1 MTQPQ
6 LTQNHLQKS
15 LGLPFALAIS
25 VGGVIGT
32 GIMRAPGVI
41 VNEVPVFWIAMAL
54 WAVAGLFILL
64 AANVTA
70 ELGAAIP
77 KAGGHYVAVHAAFGD
92 TMGLLSGWTNWLANV
107 AGTTAVAI
115 ACADFLGTINPWVA
129 AHVPWA
135 ASAILLAVTATN
147 WAGVRE
153 GKWMQIIGTA
163 IKLGLLGAVVGIAFL
178 IDPVA
183 VASSA
188 AAAYV
193 PALPGGIAGFIA
205 IVTALQIILGAYD
218 GWFGPIYFS
227 EEDKNPGRNI
237 PRALFTSVIVIIA
250 VYLLVNLSLFKA
262 LDIAGLRASELPMAL
277 VIEQVFGRTGN
288 IVVALIATIM
298 ALVTLNS
305 IVMPT
310 PRILFAMAR
319 DGLFLQSATR
329 VNRGGTPTV
338 ALAISAMIAFPLIW
352 SGGFIFVFKLTGALS
367 IFASS
372 LYFAAFFA
380 LRRSQPDLPRP
391 FRAVG
396 YPVLP
401 ALALVISVLL
411 LIAFIAA
418 DPISGIY
425 MIALMAI
432 CIPVGIHLGRERG
445 RAAISEM

>member
-1 MTQPQ
+1 
-6 LTQNHLQKS
+6 
-15 LGLPFALAIS
+15 
-25 VGGVIGT
+25 
-32 GIMRAPGVI
+32 
-41 VNEVPVFWIAMAL
+41 
-54 WAVAGLFILL
+54 
-64 AANVTA
+64 
-70 ELGAAIP
+70 
-77 KAGGHYVAVHAAFGD
+77 
-92 TMGLLSGWTNWLANV
+92 
-107 AGTTAVAI
+107 
-115 ACADFLGTINPWVA
+115 
-129 AHVPWA
+129 
-135 ASAILLAVTATN
+135 
-147 WAGVRE
+147 
-153 GKWMQIIGTA
+153 
-163 IKLGLLGAVVGIAFL
+163 
-178 IDPVA
+178 
-183 VASSA
+183 
-188 AAAYV
+188 
-193 PALPGGIAGFIA
+193 
-205 IVTALQIILGAYD
+205 
-218 GWFGPIYFS
+218 
-227 EEDKNPGRNI
+227 
-237 PRALFTSVIVIIA
+237 
-250 VYLLVNLSLFKA
+250 
-262 LDIAGLRASELPMAL
+262 
-277 VIEQVFGRTGN
+277 QVFGRTGN

-338 ALAISAMIAFPLIW
+338 ALAISALIAFPLIW

-396 YPVLP
+396 HPVLP

-418 DPISGIY
+418 DPISGVSMLGLI
-425 MIALMAI
+425 AI